1 MSNYVEPYATTTE
14 NIGKNYVLNRISRDG
29 SNADTGQFFIQFL
42 AEDNLNPGILSI
54 CSNSSLVAFAAADG
68 GSRASADTPTLT
80 FNYTGVVDNLFLCL
94 YAIDPLIT
102 AGDDVFALC
111 IKAVDASNFVNG
123 AQITVENL
131 SFDLNEGIPQLAY
144 SIPE

>member
-1 MSNYVEPYATTTE
+1 MSNYVEPYATSTE
-14 NIGKNYVLNRISRDG
+14 NIGKNYMLNRLSVDG
-29 SNADTGQFFIQFL
+29 SNNLTGEFFIQFL
-42 AEDNLNPGILSI
+42 AEDSTNPGVLSI

-68 GSRASADTPTLT
+68 GARASADTPTLT
-80 FNYTGVVDNLFLCL
+80 FNYTGTVDNLFLCL

-102 AGDDVFALC
+102 SGDDVFPLC
-111 IKAVDASNFVNG
+111 IKSVDASNFVDG

-131 SFDLNEGIPQLAY
+131 SFDLNEGTPQLAY